1 MKPYTLILIF
11 VTGITNL
18 FGQSQSINDRMEKS
32 LRSKFT
38 ISSFDHIDHIM
49 QFNKDTFLIS
59 GYLSDISDSLQP
71 TNIVF
76 QTFDRGKTW
85 KKIRFKGDAWI
96 YDTYF
101 QNDGKVWM
109 GGSDEYVHYSTDY
122 GTTWTIKPKPFNP
135 INRVLS
141 IYMIDSLCGI
151 AGGLDNGLAITF
163 DNWQTTRQIPSPL
176 DQNKYNVTK
185 DSPNRRIDKIQII
198 DSIILID
205 QNRHIFYTR
214 LNPVEWKTFNIPVR
228 DFAINKTQ
236 QTIELFSVRN
246 KVYVLDAKLNLL
258 STRYEPE
265 EYTYETPP
273 NEKVAMASFLA
284 SNIKSIRIKAVEY
297 VFDKWDRGCMPFAL
311 YKEKVKRHEV
321 KNPLV
326 FTTIK
331 NILTTCSSY
340 EKPQVQQFSF
350 STQDLDNYWQYYN
363 EGKKE
368 RQREKLAGRDYTEL
382 INIEH
387 DLFANPDKTI
397 NNLNQDIL
405 DTVFNTYSY
414 PNKYIQNDP
423 SLEIEIINNKGNTLK
438 IKSTNPN
445 LFSLP
450 WTIQYKGHSF
460 TTYNT
465 GITQLVKTIL
475 PKGFNYHDQL
485 FAGELIYR
493 LIEQRII
500 NEMTYKSN

>member
-1 MKPYTLILIF
+1 MKFYTLILIF
-11 VTGITNL
+11 VTGFTNV
-18 FGQSQSINDRMEKS
+18 FAQSASIEDRLKS
-32 LRSKFT
+32 SIRSQFT
-38 ISSFDHIDHIM
+38 LGSYDQFDHIM
-49 QFNKDTFLIS
+49 QFNKDTFLIA
-59 GYLSDISDSLQP
+59 GYLTDDSDSLKP

-76 QTFDRGKTW
+76 QTFDGGKTW
-85 KKIRFKGDAWI
+85 KKIHFKGNAWI
-96 YDTYF
+96 YNTYF

-122 GTTWTIKPKPFNP
+122 GTTWTIKQKPFNP

-141 IYMIDSLCGI
+141 IYMIHSLHGI
-151 AGGLDNGLAITF
+151 AGGRDNGLAITF

-185 DSPNRRIDKIQII
+185 DFVDDKINKVQII
-198 DSIILID
+198 DSILLIN
-205 QNRHIFYTR
+205 QNRHIFYTK
-214 LNPVEWKTFNIPVR
+214 LNAVEWKTFNIPVS
-228 DFAINKTQ
+228 DFAVNKTQ

-246 KVYVLDAKLNLL
+246 KVYVLDAKLSLL

-265 EYTYETPP
+265 KYTYETQP
-273 NEKVAMASFLA
+273 NEKVDMASFLA
-284 SNIKSIRIKAVEY
+284 SNIKSVRIKAVEY

-321 KNPLV
+321 KNPEV
-326 FTTIK
+326 FTTLK
-331 NILTTCSSY
+331 NILTTCGSF
-340 EKPQVQQFSF
+340 EKPQAQQFSF
-350 STQDLDNYWQYYN
+350 STKDLDNYWQYYN
-363 EGKKE
+363 EEKKE

-382 INIEH
+382 LNIEN
-387 DLFANPDKTI
+387 DLFENPDKTI

-405 DTVFNTYSY
+405 DTVFKTYSY
-414 PNKYIQNDP
+414 PNLYKGNDP
-423 SLEIEIINNKGNTLK
+423 SLEIEVINNKDNILK
-438 IKSTNPN
+438 IKSVNPN

-460 TTYNT
+460 TTYDP
-465 GITQLVKTIL
+465 GITKLVKTIL